1 MMDKNAVSR
10 VPAVLAQAD
19 RKLKIA
25 VLFGGRS
32 GEHEVSLDSARS
44 VLAVLDPQ
52 KYEIFQVGITHAGSW
67 LTGPDALQ
75 ALASGQTDNLLPC
88 TILPDPS
95 KTALFVIR
103 SKDQGQ
109 VQENSKFEYEHSKY
123 EYEKLTDLDVVFPVL
138 HGTYGEDGT
147 LQGLL
152 EMADLAYVGAG
163 VTGSSVGMDKGIF
176 KDVMRAIRIP
186 TVESI
191 IVLRSEIEKAIEQ
204 VIRQA
209 EEVAAYPLFIKP
221 ANLGSSV
228 GITKC
233 NSRADLGE
241 ALLEAAAFDRRV
253 LVERGV
259 DAREIEVSVLG
270 NDDPQASVPGE
281 VLPSREFYSYESK
294 YVDGTSGLLIP
305 APLPPEVAGKIRRM
319 AVDAYKAIDCAGM
332 ARVDFFVEK
341 KSGAIYLNE
350 LNTIPGF
357 TSISMYPKLWEASGL
372 PYASLVDRLVDLAL
386 ERKADRSRTERKF
399 RRTS

>member
-1 MMDKNAVSR
+1 MEVCNMDK
-10 VPAVLAQAD
+10 
-19 RKLKIA
+19 KLRIA

-52 KYEIFQVGITHAGSW
+52 KYEIFQVGISHSGDW
-67 LTGPDALQ
+67 LTGPDARQ
-75 ALASGQTDNLLPC
+75 AMENGHTENLVPC
-88 TILPDPS
+88 TLLLDPS
-95 KTALFVIR
+95 RAGLYVLQSMLDATQAI
-103 SKDQGQ
+103 
-109 VQENSKFEYEHSKY
+109 
-123 EYEKLTDLDVVFPVL
+123 KLLTELDVVFPLL

-163 VTGSSVGMDKGIF
+163 VTGSSVGMDKGVF
-176 KDVMRAIRIP
+176 KDVMRAIGIP

-191 IVLRSEIEKAIEQ
+191 LVLRSEIEKDIDE
-204 VIRQA
+204 VIQRA
-209 EEVAAYPLFIKP
+209 ETVSAYPLFIKP

-233 NSRADLGE
+233 NRRADLGE
-241 ALLEAAAFDRRV
+241 GLMEAAAYDRRV

-259 DAREIEVSVLG
+259 DAREIEVAVLG

-305 APLPPEVAGKIRRM
+305 APLPAETAAKIRQM
-319 AVDAYKAIDCAGM
+319 AVEAYKAIDCAGM
-332 ARVDFFVEK
+332 ARVDFFLGKTGNE
-341 KSGAIYLNE
+341 IYMNE

-372 PYASLVDRLVDLAL
+372 PYAGLVDRLVDLAL
-386 ERKADRSRTERKF
+386 ERKNDRNRTEHRF

>member
-1 MMDKNAVSR
+1 MMNKSAAPS
-10 VPAVLAQAD
+10 

-44 VLAVLDPQ
+44 VLAILDSQ
-52 KYEIFQVGITHAGSW
+52 KYEVFQVGINHAGAW
-67 LTGPDALQ
+67 LTGPDARQ
-75 ALASGQTDNLLPC
+75 AMENGDTGKLLPC

-95 KTALFVIR
+95 TPGLYVFR
-103 SKDQGQ
+103 SMESQQ
-109 VQENSKFEYEHSKY
+109 TL
-123 EYEKLTDLDVVFPVL
+123 EKLTDLDVVFPVL
-138 HGTYGEDGT
+138 HGSFGEDGT

-163 VTGSSVGMDKGIF
+163 VTGSSVGMDKAVF
-176 KDVMRAIRIP
+176 KEVMRSIGIP
-186 TVESI
+186 TLESI
-191 IVLRSEIEKAIEQ
+191 LVLRSEIEKDIEA
-204 VIRQA
+204 VMRQA
-209 EEVAAYPLFIKP
+209 ETVAAYPLFIKP
-221 ANLGSSV
+221 VNLGSSV

-233 NSRADLGE
+233 NRRADLGE
-241 ALLEAAAFDRRV
+241 ALQEAATYDRRV

-294 YVDGTSGLLIP
+294 YIDGTSGLLIP
-305 APLPPEVAGKIRRM
+305 ASLPTSVADQVRAL
-319 AVDAYKAIDCAGM
+319 AVRAFKAIDCAGM
-332 ARVDFFVEK
+332 ARVDFFIER
-341 KSGAIYLNE
+341 STSAIYLNE

-357 TSISMYPKLWEASGL
+357 TNISMYPKLWEASGL
-372 PYASLVDRLVDLAL
+372 PYASLVDRLVNLAL
-386 ERKADRSRTERKF
+386 ERKADRNRTERRF